1 MLGVEAHSSLP
12 YDQYDRGNLS
22 GQSQAR
28 HLWPHTLGNQSR
40 VELLE
45 GARLA
50 GSHGGRTL
58 KQVLQIVIAVSVEA
72 PNQDVLPG
80 SLQLSVDLADR
91 RCCASRWLNHR
102 NSTTAAWCENDA
114 ASAGC
119 PATPPPGSDQSRES
133 HRAVSFRPAWD
144 GRVFSACSPDIRFYG
159 ACFAIRFQ
167 APESSQQAECH
178 KSVMVFGSNRRRTNQ
193 NQSTRRPLK
202 RLTRHNIIRSFQNGS
217 KQHSEL

>member
-58 KQVLQIVIAVSVEA
+58 KQVLQIVIAVSVKA

-80 SLQLSVDLADR
+80 SLQLSVDLAVIG
-91 RCCASRWLNHR
+91 
-102 NSTTAAWCENDA
+102 TAV
-114 ASAGC
+114 
-119 PATPPPGSDQSRES
+119 
-133 HRAVSFRPAWD
+133 HLD
-144 GRVFSACSPDIRFYG
+144 G
-159 ACFAIRFQ
+159 
-167 APESSQQAECH
+167 
-178 KSVMVFGSNRRRTNQ
+178 
-193 NQSTRRPLK
+193 
-202 RLTRHNIIRSFQNGS
+202 
-217 KQHSEL
+217 